1 MYVSEVRAATEQA
14 RPHCFCLC
22 ERCMEKRAK
31 FAEAFYGSGAWQ
43 SCRESYAKSKA
54 WVCER
59 CGKAG
64 EQVHHKVRLT
74 PANLNDPAVSLNWA
88 NLELLCDECHK
99 AEHKKR
105 KKKGA
110 RRYAVAEDGT
120 LLIP

>member
-1 MYVSEVRAATEQA
+1 M
-14 RPHCFCLC
+14 
-22 ERCMEKRAK
+22 
-31 FAEAFYGSGAWQ
+31 
-43 SCRESYAKSKA
+43 
-54 WVCER
+54 
-59 CGKAG
+59 
-64 EQVHHKVRLT
+64 RLT

>member
-1 MYVSEVRAATEQA
+1 M
-14 RPHCFCLC
+14 
-22 ERCMEKRAK
+22 
-31 FAEAFYGSGAWQ
+31 
-43 SCRESYAKSKA
+43 
-54 WVCER
+54 
-59 CGKAG
+59 
-64 EQVHHKVRLT
+64 HHKVRLT

-88 NLELLCDECHK
+88 NLELLCDDCHK

>member
-1 MYVSEVRAATEQA
+1 MSEVRAATEQA

-22 ERCMEKRAK
+22 ERYMEKRAK

-59 CGKAG
+59 CGQTGA
-64 EQVHHKVRLT
+64 QVHHKVRLT

-105 KKKGA
+105 KKKSD
-110 RRYAVAEDGT
+110 RRYTLAEDGT